1 MKNQAEKSTKTKVIK
16 GCLTEK
22 KYQEVQVFAEETGIS
37 VSSLVVV
44 AVSEYIK
51 KNKLG

>member
-1 MKNQAEKSTKTKVIK
+1 MKIDKATKSIKSKVIK
-16 GCLTEK
+16 GCLTEQ
-22 KYQEVQVFAEETGIS
+22 KYDEVQKFAEETGIS

-51 KNKLG
+51 KNK